1 MAEEVKKKVGRPKG
15 SKDTVSRKGKRPD
28 NAERKSKENSP
39 APSTLKKALKNEKKE
54 DITRIIGQSVQYFRT
69 CTVKND
75 EELMDRIDDYFHQC
89 MVDGEIPTVEG
100 MALAIGITPQRL
112 RQWEYQIDGRNESRA
127 LIVQKAKAVLASID
141 ASLVSEGKIPQVSYI
156 FRAKNFFGMK
166 DQQDIVVTPNNP
178 LGENVDVEKIKQKYL
193 ENTYGVMDGEF
204 RLEVPENSSEETT
217 VKIE

>member
-1 MAEEVKKKVGRPKG
+1 
-15 SKDTVSRKGKRPD
+15 
-28 NAERKSKENSP
+28 
-39 APSTLKKALKNEKKE
+39 
-54 DITRIIGQSVQYFRT
+54 
-69 CTVKND
+69 
-75 EELMDRIDDYFHQC
+75 